1 MNTAFHEQA
10 IIKLNSRYMALRD
23 RLKLMAIQPC
33 AWPVAQDPLFQR
45 FTDLMLDTDPTPDNI
60 EQITS
65 GINKLILVIDDE
77 VDVLA
82 LAD

>member
-1 MNTAFHEQA
+1 MNTEFHKQA
-10 IIKLNSRYMALRD
+10 IIKLNNRYMALRD
-23 RLKLMAIQPC
+23 RLNMMAIQPC

-45 FTDLMLDTDPTPDNI
+45 FTDLILDTDPTPDNI

-65 GINKLILVIDDE
+65 GVNKLIMVIDE
-77 VDVLA
+77 EIDVLA